1 VGDEEAFARCHGYA
15 SRVSSVPRTALVTG
29 ANRGL
34 GLETARQL
42 AAGGTRVIVTSR
54 VAAAAR
60 AAAQALAANA
70 PPGSVVALAAPFDVA
85 DADGIAA
92 AADRLREEKT
102 KIDVLVNNAGI
113 STRVL
118 FQDLPPGGFDQE
130 IDINLRGVLHGCQAI
145 LPYMGR
151 GQGGTIINVASAAGL
166 YGTARLAVYSAT
178 KGAVRSLSEALDLDL
193 GLIGIRVACL
203 MPGMTDTPILD
214 KLDDPK
220 WGNMRKIVEARG
232 VKIGR
237 PEDLARRVGEM
248 LETDELHYGFAV
260 HDEAQVA
267 HLNQVR
273 AKRRGVLKPQPF
285 AKTRP

>member
-1 VGDEEAFARCHGYA
+1 MSKSIF
-15 SRVSSVPRTALVTG
+15 VTG
-29 ANRGL
+29 GAGGL
-34 GLETARQL
+34 GLAMCRHFHAQGWAVGLGDVDQAGLDRALAELGPERARGFSLDVRSRPAWDAAL
-42 AAGGTRVIVTSR
+42 AGFAEFAGGR
-54 VAAAAR
+54 
-60 AAAQALAANA
+60 
-70 PPGSVVALAAPFDVA
+70 
-85 DADGIAA
+85 
-92 AADRLREEKT
+92 
-102 KIDVLVNNAGI
+102 IDVLVNNAGI

-273 AKRRGVLKPQPF
+273 AKRRGVLKPQSF